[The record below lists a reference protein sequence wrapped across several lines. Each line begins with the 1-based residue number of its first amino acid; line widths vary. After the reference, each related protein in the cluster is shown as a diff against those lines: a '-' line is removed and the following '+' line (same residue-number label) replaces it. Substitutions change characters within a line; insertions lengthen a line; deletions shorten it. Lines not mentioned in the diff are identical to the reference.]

1 MDYILGI
8 DVGTSNVKAVLFD
21 ENGAE
26 VRVASREAET
36 INDGGNREEQD
47 MLLVWEKVKACVREL
62 ASSRSV
68 DGGSIRGIGV
78 TGQGEGCWLIDREG
92 NPVQNAIL
100 WCDGRAVPEVRRIT
114 EEHPEVGQ
122 LYHTTTGTPP
132 LLGNQMILLRWM
144 KTNRKEVLDR
154 ADKLI
159 FCKDWVRYKM
169 TGVLGTEI
177 TDSLHPLWMRRRA
190 GSRMS

>member
-100 WCDGRAVPEVRRIT
+100 WCDGRAEARKYLTKNICMPDWY
-114 EEHPEVGQ
+114 Q
-122 LYHTTTGTPP
+122 NDHTIVS
-132 LLGNQMILLRWM
+132 Q
-144 KTNRKEVLDR
+144 
-154 ADKLI
+154 
-159 FCKDWVRYKM
+159 
-169 TGVLGTEI
+169 
-177 TDSLHPLWMRRRA
+177 
-190 GSRMS
+190 